1 MFADY
6 LKGTSTSALMA
17 ALVFGGGAVAQ
28 AQNDEQGG
36 PVIQI
41 GKADEGA
48 ETHNVPA
55 PNEGL
60 EDPNLGGVEQPDA
73 PKYWIGLLG
82 GKIMPDHVL
91 RAHVD
96 IPEDIGLLVANVVP
110 NSPAAKAGIKQH
122 DILLRANDT
131 DLHEMEDLVNL
142 VISEGE
148 KKGQITLEVLRK
160 GGRETI
166 YLKPEER
173 PADAPR
179 PQLGGG
185 GFGEGFGGNFAGPE
199 GLPQQLLQ
207 EFGGRLPMEFRNFGP
222 GVIVGEGGA
231 GVAQLPNGVSI
242 SVNKQ
247 EGQPT
252 KITVKRGEK
261 TWEVTGD
268 DPESLKQLPED
279 LRPAVEQMLHANGPG
294 FGFGGGGIGR
304 GDMPEFGDGRLRER
318 MERMEE
324 RMQKLMEQLE
334 SRQADQPPG
343 DEQTN

>member
-1 MFADY
+1 MSMNFV
-6 LKGTSTSALMA
+6 KGTSTSALMA

-28 AQNDEQGG
+28 AQQDEQADG

-41 GKADEGA
+41 GEADEGA
-48 ETHNVPA
+48 DVHGVPA

-60 EDPNLGGVEQPDA
+60 NDPNVGGVEQPEA

-122 DILLRANDT
+122 DILLRANDA

-148 KKGQITLEVLRK
+148 KHGQITLEVLRK
-160 GGRETI
+160 GGRETV

-185 GFGEGFGGNFAGPE
+185 NFGEGFGGNFAGPE
-199 GLPQQLLQ
+199 GLPRQLMQ
-207 EFGGRLPMEFRNFGP
+207 EFGGRFPMEFRNFGP

-231 GVAQLPNGVSI
+231 GAAQLPNGVQISI
-242 SVNKQ
+242 NKQ
-247 EGQPT
+247 EGHPT
-252 KITVKRGEK
+252 KITVTRGEE

-268 DPESLKQLPED
+268 DAQSLKQLPED
-279 LRPAVEQMLHANGPG
+279 LRPAVEQMLHGNGPG
-294 FGFGGGGIGR
+294 FGFGGGGVGR
-304 GDMPEFGDGRLRER
+304 GDMLEFGDGRLRER

-324 RMQKLMEQLE
+324 RLQKLMEQYE
-334 SRQADQPPG
+334 GRPAPQPQG
-343 DEQTN
+343 ERTN